1 MPLLSR
7 GGVAATSIKYR
18 EASFY
23 GAAGV
28 VLVSKI
34 ILFDQHHF
42 LRLALIFTK
51 KELLLVIPA

>member
-1 MPLLSR
+1 
-7 GGVAATSIKYR
+7 VDATTIKYR